1 MLIRITWLLVLVGLG
16 LVIGGFLTTDSN
28 VLLILAIAVE
38 IAAIILVL
46 ASWARRAR
54 EASALGYEEE
64 EVSFAGEDTGETKE
78 EDLYAALE
86 ADEEFAIGARR
97 TASSTRRPAR
107 KKSSSPASRSTA
119 KAKPAA
125 STRKTAAKSTAKPK
139 STAKR
144 KTTSKAKPKA
154 QGTTTRP
161 KAKQPRPRPPSASP

>member
-54 EASALGYEEE
+54 EASALGYEED
-64 EVSFAGEDTGETKE
+64 VSFAGEDTGETKE

-86 ADEEFAIGARR
+86 ADEEFAVGSRR
-97 TASSTRRPAR
+97 PATSARRPAR
-107 KKSSSPASRSTA
+107 KKSSSPASRSRA

-125 STRKTAAKSTAKPK
+125 SARKTTPKSGAKSKGTAKPK
-139 STAKR
+139 STR
-144 KTTSKAKPKA
+144 KAKPKA

>member
-1 MLIRITWLLVLVGLG
+1 LLIRITWLLVLVGLG

-54 EASALGYEEE
+54 EASAYGYEE
-64 EVSFAGEDTGETKE
+64 EVSFADDDTGEAKE
-78 EDLYAALE
+78 EELYAALE
-86 ADEEFAIGARR
+86 ADEEFAVGGRR
-97 TASSTRRPAR
+97 AASSTRRPAR
-107 KKSSSPASRSTA
+107 KKTGSPAGRSTA

-125 STRKTAAKSTAKPK
+125 SARKTTAKSTSKAKGAAKPK
-139 STAKR
+139 PTR
-144 KTTSKAKPKA
+144 KAKPKA